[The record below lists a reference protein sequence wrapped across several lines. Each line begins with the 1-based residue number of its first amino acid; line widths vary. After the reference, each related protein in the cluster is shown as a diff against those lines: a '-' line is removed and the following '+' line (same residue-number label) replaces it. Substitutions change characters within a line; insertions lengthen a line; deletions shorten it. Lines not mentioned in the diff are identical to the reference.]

1 MDNSTAYQQILIFV
15 LFLSGPKSNTMK
27 DFWQMIW
34 QERVEK
40 IVMVTQLVEG
50 RAVTFYYSL

>member
-1 MDNSTAYQQILIFV
+1 MDKSTAYQQILMLV

-50 RAVTFYYSL
+50 KVVTFYYSL

>member
-1 MDNSTAYQQILIFV
+1 
-15 LFLSGPKSNTMK
+15 MK
-27 DFWQMIW
+27 EFWQMIW

-50 RAVTFYYSL
+50 SVVTFYYSL

>member
-1 MDNSTAYQQILIFV
+1 
-15 LFLSGPKSNTMK
+15 MK

-34 QERVEK
+34 QEQVDK

-50 RAVTFYYSL
+50 RVVTFYYSS

>member
-1 MDNSTAYQQILIFV
+1 MDNSTGYQQILIFV
-15 LFLSGPKSNTMK
+15 LFLSGPKSNTMNA
-27 DFWQMIW
+27 FWQMIW

-50 RAVTFYYSL
+50 KVVTFYYSL